1 MKARLLSVALAPQN
15 RKWWTLLAVSFGLFM
30 IMLDNTVVNVALP
43 SIQKGLHANQ
53 RELEWVVVGYT
64 LTFATFMLTGGK
76 LADLLG
82 RRRLFTIGLIV
93 FTAASLACGLAP
105 NAGFLIAMRALQGV
119 GSAVMSPATLSILV
133 ATFPPR
139 QRGTAIGIWAGTSA
153 MALAIGPL
161 LGGLLAQYAHW
172 SWIFFINVPVGVLG
186 VLVARWAIDE
196 SRDTSHEQRL
206 DLPGLVASGIGLFS
220 LSYALIEA
228 NNYGWASPRILALF
242 GVAAVALVVFVLLE
256 HRQRIPMLDLSLFRS
271 ASYAGANL
279 VIGFVALAMFGIFF
293 FNSLFFQHVLRY
305 SPTETGAIFLPMTL
319 LIITVAPQA
328 GRWVDRVGARW
339 LIGGGMTLVAVSLV
353 LFAQLDRGSG
363 FLDVLPALLTGG
375 FGMAITMTPSTAAAM
390 AAVPVDKAGVGSAVL
405 NAFRQV
411 GGTLGVAV
419 MGAIVGSQIH
429 VSTRDPAYLG
439 QFVHGYH
446 LGLYVASGIAV
457 TGAAVAVATVRKER
471 HAAVAEAPGV
481 A

>member
-105 NAGFLIAMRALQGV
+105 SAGFLISMRALQGI
-119 GSAVMSPATLSILV
+119 GAAIMNPATLSIIV

-139 QRGTAIGIWAGTSA
+139 QRSTAIGIWAGTSA

-196 SRDTSHEQRL
+196 TRDTSREQRL
-206 DLPGLVASGIGLFS
+206 DLPGLVASGGGLFA

-228 NNYGWASPRILALF
+228 NNYGWASARILGLF
-242 GVAAVALVVFVLLE
+242 GVAVVALVGFVLLE
-256 HRQRIPMLDLSLFRS
+256 LRQRIPMLDLSLFRS

-279 VIGFVALAMFGIFF
+279 VVMFVALAMFGIFF
-293 FNSLFFQHVLRY
+293 FNSLFFQHVLGY
-305 SPTETGAIFLPMTL
+305 SPTQTGAIFLPMTL
-319 LIITVAPQA
+319 LIITGAPWA
-328 GRWVDRVGARW
+328 GRLVDRVGARW
-339 LIGGGMTLVAVSLV
+339 LIGAGMSLIAVSLV
-353 LFAQLDRGSG
+353 LFAQLGRGSN
-363 FLDVLPALLTGG
+363 FLDALPALLTGG
-375 FGMAITMTPSTAAAM
+375 LGMAITMTPSTAAAM

-429 VSTRDPAYLG
+429 VSTRNPAYLD
-439 QFVHGYH
+439 QFVKGYH
-446 LGLYVASGIAV
+446 LGLYVAAGIALS
-457 TGAAVAVATVRKER
+457 GAAVAVATVRKMR
-471 HAAVAEAPGV
+471 HAGVAEAPGV